1 MDVEVPDTL
10 VTNQA
15 RDKYAQMMAEFRTQG
30 MADDEIKKLITPE
43 NFQKYKEIQKKDI
56 VDDFKTS
63 MATDEI
69 ARLEGIEVPSYQID
83 EQLEALKK
91 EAEGEDLGD
100 ENQLRAKIESTL
112 MRRMVFD
119 HIAEFAELDVT
130 YEDDQFDE
138 EMMEKL
144 AQESID
150 REMSEDE
157 AEGVEGKQESETV
170 VVAEEVEEVTD
181 VVVDEEDTVAKA
193 ELAMKTEKFQRS
205 LLSSKLQ
212 NDKIA
217 SAVATAQA
225 KAEAAIIA
233 EKFQRSLL
241 STKFE
246 VDAKVKEA
254 AAAAKAKDDAETKAK
269 AEADAA
275 QANVDAEAEAERLA
289 NLSPEEKAFETLVSL
304 GLVDL
309 TPDPEDPN
317 YDHSNDDEIVS

>member
-130 YEDDQFDE
+130 YQDDQFDE

-150 REMSEDE
+150 REMSEDG
-157 AEGVEGKQESETV
+157 AEGVEGKQESET

-205 LLSSKLQ
+205 LLSAKLQNDKITSIAAAAQAKAEIAKKTEKFQRSLLSSKLQ

-225 KAEAAIIA
+225 
-233 EKFQRSLL
+233 
-241 STKFE
+241 
-246 VDAKVKEA
+246 
-254 AAAAKAKDDAETKAK
+254 
-269 AEADAA
+269 EADAA
-275 QANVDAEAEAERLA
+275 QAKVDAEAEAERLA